1 MAPESEARNIRD
13 IAPEAVQLFLA
24 GLVIANER
32 LLSLDHSTQLLDAIA
47 LESQNAMAHEGMV
60 GPKLREDVLRILEEF
75 QKARHLVRVQLRD
88 PPTDLM
94 T

>member
-1 MAPESEARNIRD
+1 MTVETESRNARD

-32 LLSLDHSTQLLDAIA
+32 LLSLDHSTQLLDEIA

-60 GPKLREDVLRILEEF
+60 GPKLRDDVLRILEEF

-88 PPTDLM
+88 PPTELLS
-94 T
+94 